1 MANGHMGRCSISQIT
16 REMQIKTTV
25 RYHFTLVRMIIIKKS
40 IQILNAR
47 EGVKETEP
55 PYTVGENV
63 NS

>member
-1 MANGHMGRCSISQIT
+1 
-16 REMQIKTTV
+16 MQIKTTV

-40 IQILNAR
+40 IQVINAR

>member
-1 MANGHMGRCSISQIT
+1 
-16 REMQIKTTV
+16 MQTKTTM
-25 RYHFTLVRMIIIKKS
+25 RYHLTLGRMPIIKKS